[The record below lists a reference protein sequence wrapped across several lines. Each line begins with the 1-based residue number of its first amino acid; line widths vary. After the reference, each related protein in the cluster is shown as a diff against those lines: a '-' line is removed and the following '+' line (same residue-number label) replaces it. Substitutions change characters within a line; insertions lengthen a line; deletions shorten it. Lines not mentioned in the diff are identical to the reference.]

1 VSSQPTRPRV
11 RTTIIDKCQARH
23 GYVHGPR
30 HKQAQEQRREME
42 VRITPHPH
50 IHIHIPPHPNDED
63 VSWHEKKVPF
73 PASIQTNNT
82 CTTSR
87 HPQKNALNPPLDLSP
102 HVSRAPPSCVQV
114 PLTLSTQIHE
124 REGNALASG
133 ALLAL
138 QVRSSPLHTLVSPH
152 NNLTVGRC
160 LCGTCGAS
168 KTWIS
173 VCCSRNTHN
182 NVRSPISAWVE
193 KGLWCIAC
201 SVCLLRSEKC
211 GTDASGHGWMERR
224 VQCGGIGLCN
234 DRLVSEAVVNAR
246 REHAEI
252 WQGDWLA
259 KFA

>member
-1 VSSQPTRPRV
+1 MATYMGRDTS
-11 RTTIIDKCQARH
+11 KLKNK
-23 GYVHGPR
+23 GGKWKYVL
-30 HKQAQEQRREME
+30 
-42 VRITPHPH
+42 PH
-50 IHIHIPPHPNDED
+50 IHTSISTSLLIPTTRTYRGTK
-63 VSWHEKKVPF
+63 KKVPF
-73 PASIQTNNT
+73 SASLQTNNT

-87 HPQKNALNPPLDLSP
+87 HPRKNALNPPLDLSP

-173 VCCSRNTHN
+173 ACCSRKTHN
-182 NVRSPISAWVE
+182 NVRLPISAWVE

-201 SVCLLRSEKC
+201 SVCLLRSEKF

-224 VQCGGIGLCN
+224 VQCGGIGLCD

>member
-1 VSSQPTRPRV
+1 MATYMGRDTSKLKNKGGKWKYVLPPIHTSISTSLLIPTTKTYRGTKKKFPSPPRFKP
-11 RTTIIDKCQARH
+11 TTPA
-23 GYVHGPR
+23 
-30 HKQAQEQRREME
+30 
-42 VRITPHPH
+42 PHRAT
-50 IHIHIPPHPNDED
+50 
-63 VSWHEKKVPF
+63 HEKTH
-73 PASIQTNNT
+73 STHRLI
-82 CTTSR
+82 
-87 HPQKNALNPPLDLSP
+87 SP

-173 VCCSRNTHN
+173 ACCSRKTHN
-182 NVRSPISAWVE
+182 NVRLPISAWVE

-201 SVCLLRSEKC
+201 SVCLLRSEKF

-224 VQCGGIGLCN
+224 VQCGGVGLCD